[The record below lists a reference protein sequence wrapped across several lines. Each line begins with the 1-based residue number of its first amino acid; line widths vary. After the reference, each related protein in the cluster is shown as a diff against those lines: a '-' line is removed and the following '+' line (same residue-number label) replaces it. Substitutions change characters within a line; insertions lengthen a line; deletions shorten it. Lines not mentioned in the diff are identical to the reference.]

1 MIEEHYNSTLKA
13 ATDRQ
18 IELSQH
24 LEKEL
29 TKMRDVLAELQSLKD
44 RSASVSINIPGIQRQ
59 YSQDFQSKTQSLEG
73 LCDVTKLPVAKR
85 YRYFDFETSDA
96 TVDDVKKLC
105 GHLVEKANKVDFETS
120 GQLLEIKE
128 DDEEDI
134 NLTAENGANTV
145 CDVRFK
151 ATGKSFV

>member
-1 MIEEHYNSTLKA
+1 MVEEHYNSTLKA
-13 ATDRQ
+13 ANDRQ
-18 IELSQH
+18 MELREH

-29 TKMRDVLAELQSLKD
+29 PKMAEGLTELQTLKD
-44 RSASVSINIPGIQRQ
+44 RSAAVSINIPGIQRQ
-59 YSQDFQSKTQSLEG
+59 YSQDFQSKRQSLEG

-85 YRYFDFETSDA
+85 YRYFDFETSDV
-96 TVDDVKKLC
+96 TVDDVKKVC
-105 GHLVEKANKVDFETS
+105 GHLVEKAKKVDFETS
-120 GQLLEIKE
+120 GQLLEIKA

-134 NLTAENGANTV
+134 NLAAGNGANAV